1 MGVSCGGLMMPL
13 LVSRRAALAAFA
25 GVPASLVCAR
35 AENSPTPIAV
45 TKDPGCGCCDG
56 WAEHLR
62 RAGFKVTV
70 TESET
75 LAHLKSQLGIPAELR
90 ACHTARVGNYVVE
103 GHVPAA
109 AIVQLLRDAPQA
121 TGLAVPGMPVG
132 SPGMEAGG
140 ATPEVYEVFVFGRS
154 GQRSFGRYRGSE
166 KI

>member
-1 MGVSCGGLMMPL
+1 MSFLI
-13 LVSRRAALAAFA
+13 SRRAALAAFA
-25 GVPASLVCAR
+25 AMPASLVGAR
-35 AENSPTPIAV
+35 AENSPTMVAV
-45 TKDPGCGCCDG
+45 TKDPGCGCCEG

-75 LAHLKSQLGIPAELR
+75 LAEMKSQLGIPAELR

-109 AIVQLLRDAPQA
+109 AIAQLLKDMPQA

-140 ATPEVYEVFVFGRS
+140 ATPEVYQVFVFGPS